1 MERRKLRKSVGH
13 IYGQNLAP
21 FKTVP
26 RPHSRFNGFVRK
38 LLGLVLALSMTAGTV
53 RCPEVEIVKQAG
65 TALMAAA
72 RAGSS
77 SQFARALRTHAD
89 MDTITMFALG
99 KHRNKLPSSKR
110 RQLVSLTTSFIS
122 RTFNDY
128 RLKFKAKSMEVE
140 DCRRG
145 TVRTMFKFLGV
156 QGKQPVIWRLEGT
169 RIVDVNVQNIW
180 LAQLL
185 RSEFYR
191 VMAESSGDIDAL
203 FSHLRK

>member
-72 RAGSS
+72 RAASP
-77 SQFARALRTHAD
+77 SQFARALRDPRRH
-89 MDTITMFALG
+89 G
-99 KHRNKLPSSKR
+99 YRNHVRTWQAPQQTSLLKEAPARVAHKLRSFRAPSM
-110 RQLVSLTTSFIS
+110 TT
-122 RTFNDY
+122 

-145 TVRTMFKFLGV
+145 TVRNHV
-156 QGKQPVIWRLEGT
+156 QVSR
-169 RIVDVNVQNIW
+169 R
-180 LAQLL
+180 A
-185 RSEFYR
+185 R
-191 VMAESSGDIDAL
+191 
-203 FSHLRK
+203 